1 MEQLAQQ
8 ELLIPFQVATTDGIE
23 TIRYKL
29 ICSLCGGTFFE
40 MLPNNQSI
48 KCGNEKCLAVPLV
61 VPTGYASG
69 QGMWKL

>member
-29 ICSLCGGTFFE
+29 ICSMCGGTFFE
-40 MLPNNQSI
+40 MLLDNQSI
-48 KCGNEKCLAVPLV
+48 KCGNVKCTAVPLV
-61 VPTGYASG
+61 VPRGYATG